1 MSGAGAAAGAGGAA
15 RYETVSAELF
25 TLTYGAVVSQVV
37 RDFEDP
43 KEANAQLEAMGYNL
57 GVRIVDDF
65 CAKSRAVRCRSFRET
80 METLAR
86 DALRMYLGVTGVV
99 EAWSA
104 DGRECSLRLPDNP
117 LADFVELP
125 PALSELRYSNL
136 LCGAVRG
143 ALEMLSMR
151 AECTFVSD
159 ALHGDEATVMRV
171 ALREVLGEG
180 AGASYKDE

>member
-1 MSGAGAAAGAGGAA
+1 MSGAGAAAGAA

-25 TLTYGAVVSQVV
+25 TLTYGAVVAQVV

-125 PALSELRYSNL
+125 PTYSELRYSSL
-136 LCGAVRG
+136 LCGVIRG
-143 ALEMLSMR
+143 ALEM
-151 AECTFVSD
+151 VSVRVD
-159 ALHGDEATVMRV
+159 CRFIRDVLNGDDTTEMRV
-171 ALREVLGEG
+171 TVKEVMADV
-180 AGASYKDE
+180 AGSDYKDD